1 MPTATSNPTPGPF
14 PRLATLFQ
22 PPQTALLTLLSL
34 GLLILPVSNAVGQIP
49 LYLAALTALVLA
61 LRTRSSLLTAPAVL
75 FTAAF
80 ALILLASAFISI
92 RLDNTLD
99 KFNRLLL
106 FPLLLAVPLACGG
119 ANQRSSL
126 LRLFQALL
134 AGVVILALYD
144 LVRIPLEVRA
154 GTPLFHT
161 GNMTDPQIYMIAL
174 FLLLGLRA
182 ESSRPRPLLFALL
195 LAAILAGILLHNKRG
210 VWLATSLT
218 LPVWALLS
226 RRWKPLL
233 GLVLLGCLALALPT
247 VRERLHNI
255 RDNLQ
260 PRHGG
265 RYTLWQAVAPR
276 LLPQY
281 PLGIGY
287 NAGEHEDFRTIVDAV
302 NADLPVPRRYH
313 LEDGLRH
320 LHNNFLQIRLEL
332 GIHGLLLWLAWMVH
346 TLWTGFRRSP
356 PELRPLRTA
365 TACALLALLLNGVVE
380 YNFGDSELLMLYL
393 TLFGILLASS
403 QHRRVQA

>member
-1 MPTATSNPTPGPF
+1 M
-14 PRLATLFQ
+14 PRLSTLRTCLQ
-22 PPQTALLTLLSL
+22 TPQTALLTLLSL
-34 GLLILPVSNAVGQIP
+34 GLLILPVSNAAGQVP
-49 LYLAALTALVLA
+49 LYLAAVTALIYA
-61 LRTRSSLLTAPAVL
+61 LRSRSPLLTAPAVL

-80 ALILLASAFISI
+80 ALVILASALLSV
-92 RLDNTLD
+92 RPGNTFD

-106 FPLLLAVPLACGG
+106 FPLILAVPLACQGPDS
-119 ANQRSSL
+119 RPRL
-126 LRLFQALL
+126 LRLLHATL

-182 ESSRPRPLLFALL
+182 ESARPRPLLFALL

-210 VWLATSLT
+210 VWLATTLT
-218 LPVWALLS
+218 LPVWTLLS
-226 RRWKPLL
+226 RRWKTLL
-233 GLVLLGCLALALPT
+233 GLLLIGSLALALPT
-247 VRERLHNI
+247 VRERLRNI
-255 RDNLQ
+255 QDNLQ

-281 PLGIGY
+281 PWGMGY
-287 NAGEHEDFRTIVDAV
+287 NASEHEDFRTLVDSV
-302 NADLPVPRRYH
+302 NAELPAPRHYH

-320 LHNNFLQIRLEL
+320 LHNNLLQIRLEL
-332 GIHGLLLWLAWMVH
+332 GLHGLLLWLAWMLH
-346 TLWTGFRRSP
+346 TLWTGFRRAP

-365 TACALLALLLNGVVE
+365 PACALLALLLNGIVE
-380 YNFGDSELLMLYL
+380 YNFGDSEILMLYL
-393 TLFGILLASS
+393 TLFGILLASA
-403 QHRRVQA
+403 QQRRVQP